1 MKLNREYFD
10 DLWLKWNSYHMKLN
24 REYFDDLWLKWNS
37 YFQSKNY
44 IQWPVSLMIIV
55 IKFIQI

>member
-1 MKLNREYFD
+1 MELN
-10 DLWLKWNSYHMKLN
+10 M
-24 REYFDDLWLKWNS
+24 EYFDDLWLKWNS
-37 YFQSKNY
+37 YFQSKNN